1 MSNRFF
7 RFTII
12 FFIFFFSISAFVYS
26 QPVIVDRI
34 VAVVGKEPIL
44 LSDLNAQI
52 ELFVFTNRV
61 DPNTPGLREQVLDAL
76 INEKLILAK
85 ALEDTNVVVTEDEVN
100 NELDA
105 QIAQR
110 VQQLGSEK
118 KVEEAFGMPMARLKR
133 EYRDGMRK
141 QILSSKLWEMK
152 KMNINASR
160 REVEEFF
167 AQYKDSLPKAQEE
180 VEIYHIFRIPG
191 VSGTAKS
198 GLRQFAQKMLDS
210 ISNGGDFADF
220 ALRYSDDP
228 GTKSSGG
235 DLGFVRRG
243 EFFSEFEEA
252 VFSLKDKELSQVIE
266 TPIGFHIIQLLER
279 RGEQVHPRHILFKF
293 KRDVSEADS
302 TIAFLKTIKDSILK
316 GANFSDFAKRYSE
329 DKESASLGG
338 FLGKLPVAQLD
349 KAVADILKNMKD
361 GDISDPFEYISEK
374 ARGYQI
380 VYLKKLISEHNL
392 NLSDDWIRLEQLAT
406 SYKRNAEYQKWIQE
420 LRSEIYWNVRL
431 NEN

>member
-1 MSNRFF
+1 MTNRSL
-7 RFTII
+7 RFIEI
-12 FFIFFFSISAFVYS
+12 FIFIFSFCTLSSS
-26 QPVIVDRI
+26 QSTMVDRI

-52 ELFVFTNRV
+52 ELYVFTNRI

-85 ALEDTNVVVTEDEVN
+85 AIEDTNVVVTDDEVN

-141 QILSSKLWEMK
+141 QIMSSKLWEMK

-160 REVEEFF
+160 REVEQFY
-167 AQYKDSLPKAQEE
+167 AQYKDSLPKAQQEAE
-180 VEIYHIFRIPG
+180 LYHLFMIPK
-191 VSGTAKS
+191 VSGSAKTALKQ
-198 GLRQFAQKMLDS
+198 LAQKILDS
-210 ISNGGDFADF
+210 ISAGGDFASF
-220 ALRYSDDP
+220 ASRYSDDP
-228 GTKSSGG
+228 GTKPSGG

-243 EFFSEFEEA
+243 EFFPEFEEA
-252 VFSLKDKELSQVIE
+252 VFSLKDKELSQVVE
-266 TPIGFHIIQLLER
+266 TPIGFHIIQLMER

-293 KRDVSEADS
+293 KRDASEADS
-302 TIAFLKTIKDSILK
+302 TISFLKTLKDSIVK
-316 GANFSDFAKRYSE
+316 GRNFSDFAKRHSE
-329 DKESASLGG
+329 DKESGSLGG
-338 FLGKLPVAQLD
+338 YLGRIPAAQLD
-349 KAVADILKNMKD
+349 KSIADVLKNMKD
-361 GDISDPFEYISEK
+361 GDISDPFEYISDK

-380 VYLKKLISEHNL
+380 IYLKKLIPEHEL
-392 NLSDDWIRLEQLAT
+392 NLTDDWIKLEQLAT
-406 SYKRNAEYQKWIQE
+406 SYKRNSEYQKWIQE
-420 LRSEIYWNVRL
+420 LRSEIYWDVRI